1 MLIGLGVL
9 SVAMLAPDL
18 GAMSAIIVRLSPG
31 AAPPPSEG
39 RTVGAIKPESPAM
52 LQPSDP
58 PYKVLFQDPGL
69 FEEAVRLVA
78 PQLADLLDF
87 ETATSLDKEHLTALD
102 RVRVQDK
109 LRRVEFKKGRLRNGR
124 RRYLLVL
131 LEFQASHDAD
141 MAWRMRDYLHQVE
154 SALRESGTVRAEGGV
169 PPMLSMVV
177 HNGDRPWRAE
187 TELAG
192 PLTGDGAPLLMRTY
206 ATVDLQV
213 LARGPDG
220 EGRELPP
227 RSRLATLAELE
238 SAPAESLPRLL
249 LAAFERYGGLE
260 SATLRRGLHLRVK
273 AALARRGR
281 AEGLPPLEEWERMLA
296 ARRGEDMTA
305 MLDATLARWEEAKVA
320 EGMERG
326 LAEGVA
332 QGRVALLRRL
342 AARRFGVDVARQAGA
357 LLADVTDVARLDAAG
372 EWLLECDTGDA
383 LLARLQAGR
392 EGAGNGAPG

>member
-1 MLIGLGVL
+1 
-9 SVAMLAPDL
+9 
-18 GAMSAIIVRLSPG
+18 
-31 AAPPPSEG
+31 
-39 RTVGAIKPESPAM
+39 M

-78 PQLADLLDF
+78 PQLADELDF

-109 LRRVEFKKGRLRNGR
+109 LRRVEFKKGALPTGR

-131 LEFQASHDAD
+131 LEFQAGHDAD

-177 HNGDRPWRAE
+177 HNGDRPWRAA
-187 TELAG
+187 TECAA
-192 PLTGDGAPLLMRTY
+192 PLTGDGATLAVRTY

-213 LARGPDG
+213 LALEPDS
-220 EGRELPP
+220 EGRRLAPG
-227 RSRLATLAELE
+227 SRLATLAELE
-238 SAPAESLPRLL
+238 SAPAESLPKLL
-249 LAAFERYGGLE
+249 LAAFRRHDGLG
-260 SATLRRGLHLRVK
+260 SAMLRRGLHVRVK

-320 EGMERG
+320 EGLRRGLAEGVERG
-326 LAEGVA
+326 LAEGVERGRAEGVERGRAEGAAHGLA
-332 QGRVALLRRL
+332 QGRVALLRRQVEW
-342 AARRFGVDVARQAGA
+342 RFGADVAGQASS
-357 LLADVTDVARLDAAG
+357 LLAEVTDVARLDEAG
-372 EWLLECDTGDA
+372 KWLLECDTGEA
-383 LLARLQAGR
+383 LLARLRAGER
-392 EGAGNGAPG
+392 QAGNGASGRPAIGGR

>member
-1 MLIGLGVL
+1 
-9 SVAMLAPDL
+9 
-18 GAMSAIIVRLSPG
+18 
-31 AAPPPSEG
+31 
-39 RTVGAIKPESPAM
+39 M

-78 PQLADLLDF
+78 PELADMLDF

-109 LRRVEFKKGRLRNGR
+109 LRRVEFKNGRLRNGR

-131 LEFQASHDAD
+131 LEFQSGHDAN

-154 SALRESGTVRAEGGV
+154 SALRESGTARAEGGV

-187 TELAG
+187 TEFAG
-192 PLTGDGAPLLMRTY
+192 PLTGDGAPAPMRTY

-213 LARGPDG
+213 LARGPDA
-220 EGRELPP
+220 EGRELAP

-238 SAPAESLPRLL
+238 SAPALPRLL
-249 LAAFERYGGLE
+249 LAAFERHDGSE
-260 SATLRRGLHLRVK
+260 SAMLRRGLHLRVR

-281 AEGLPPLEEWERMLA
+281 DGELPPLEEWERMLA

-320 EGMERG
+320 EGRRRGLAEGVERGRAEGVERG

-342 AARRFGVDVARQAGA
+342 AALRFGADVAGQVSA
-357 LLADVTDVARLDAAG
+357 LLADVTDVARLDEAG
-372 EWLLECDTGDA
+372 EWLLECDTGEA
-383 LLARLQAGR
+383 LLGRLRVGR
-392 EGAGNGAPG
+392 GGAGNGAPG

>member
-1 MLIGLGVL
+1 
-9 SVAMLAPDL
+9 
-18 GAMSAIIVRLSPG
+18 
-31 AAPPPSEG
+31 
-39 RTVGAIKPESPAM
+39 M

-78 PQLADLLDF
+78 PQLADELDF

-109 LRRVEFKKGRLRNGR
+109 LRHVEFKKGALPTGR

-131 LEFQASHDAD
+131 LEFQAGHDAD

-154 SALRESGTVRAEGGV
+154 SALRESGTARAEGGV

-177 HNGDRPWRAE
+177 HNGDRRWRAE
-187 TELAG
+187 TEFAG
-192 PLTGDGAPLLMRTY
+192 PLTGDAAPAPMRTY

-213 LARGPDG
+213 LARGPDA
-220 EGRELPP
+220 EGRRLAPG
-227 RSRLATLAELE
+227 SRLATLAELE
-238 SAPAESLPRLL
+238 SSPAEALPGLL
-249 LAAFERYGGLE
+249 LAVFRRYDGLE
-260 SATLRRGLHLRVK
+260 SATLRRGMHLRVGT
-273 AALARRGR
+273 ALARHGR
-281 AEGLPPLEEWERMLA
+281 AEGLSPLEEWERMLA

-320 EGMERG
+320 EGRRRGLAEGVERGRAEGVERGRAEGVERG

-342 AARRFGVDVARQAGA
+342 AALRFGADVAGQVSA
-357 LLADVTDVARLDAAG
+357 LLADVTDVARLDEAG
-372 EWLLECDTGDA
+372 EWLLECDTGEA
-383 LLARLQAGR
+383 LLGRLRVGR
-392 EGAGNGAPG
+392 GGAGNGAPG

>member
-1 MLIGLGVL
+1 
-9 SVAMLAPDL
+9 
-18 GAMSAIIVRLSPG
+18 
-31 AAPPPSEG
+31 
-39 RTVGAIKPESPAM
+39 M

-78 PQLADLLDF
+78 PELADLLDF

-109 LRRVEFKKGRLRNGR
+109 LRRVEFKNGRLRNGR

-131 LEFQASHDAD
+131 LEFQSGHDAD

-154 SALRESGTVRAEGGV
+154 SALRESGTARAEGAV
-169 PPMLSMVV
+169 PPMLSVVV
-177 HNGDRPWRAE
+177 HNGDRPWRAA

-192 PLTGDGAPLLMRTY
+192 PLTGDGAPLLIRTY

-213 LARGPDG
+213 LARGPDA
-220 EGRELPP
+220 EGRELAP

-238 SAPAESLPRLL
+238 SAPAGSLPRLL
-249 LAAFERYGGLE
+249 LAAFERHDGLE
-260 SATLRRGLHLRVK
+260 SAMLRRGLHLRVG

-281 AEGLPPLEEWERMLA
+281 AGELPPLEEWERMLA

-320 EGMERG
+320 EGRRRGLAEGVERGLAEGVERGRAEGVERG

-342 AARRFGVDVARQAGA
+342 AALRFGADVAGQVSA
-357 LLADVTDVARLDAAG
+357 LLADVTDVARLDEAG
-372 EWLLECDTGDA
+372 EWLLECDTGEA
-383 LLARLQAGR
+383 LLGRLRAGR
-392 EGAGNGAPG
+392 GGAGNGAPG

>member
-1 MLIGLGVL
+1 
-9 SVAMLAPDL
+9 
-18 GAMSAIIVRLSPG
+18 
-31 AAPPPSEG
+31 
-39 RTVGAIKPESPAM
+39 M

-78 PQLADLLDF
+78 PELADLLDF
-87 ETATSLDKEHLTALD
+87 ETATSLDKEHLTALA

-154 SALRESGTVRAEGGV
+154 SALRESGTARAEGGV

-177 HNGDRPWRAE
+177 HNGDRPWRAA
-187 TELAG
+187 TEFAG
-192 PLTGDGAPLLMRTY
+192 PLTGDAAPAPMRTY

-213 LARGPDG
+213 LARGPDA
-220 EGRELPP
+220 EGRELAP

-238 SAPAESLPRLL
+238 SAPAETLPRLL
-249 LAAFERYGGLE
+249 LAAFRRHDGLE
-260 SATLRRGLHLRVK
+260 SATLRRGLHLRVG
-273 AALARRGR
+273 AALARYGR
-281 AEGLPPLEEWERMLA
+281 AEGLSPLEEWERMLA

-320 EGMERG
+320 EGRRRGLAEGVERGRAEGVERG

-342 AARRFGVDVARQAGA
+342 AALRFGADVAGQVSA
-357 LLADVTDVARLDAAG
+357 LLGDVTDVARLDEAG
-372 EWLLECDTGDA
+372 EWLLECDTGEA
-383 LLARLQAGR
+383 LLGRLRVGR
-392 EGAGNGAPG
+392 GGAGNGALG

>member
-1 MLIGLGVL
+1 M
-9 SVAMLAPDL
+9 
-18 GAMSAIIVRLSPG
+18 
-31 AAPPPSEG
+31 
-39 RTVGAIKPESPAM
+39 
-52 LQPSDP
+52 QPSDP

-78 PQLADLLDF
+78 PELADLLDF
-87 ETATSLDKEHLTALD
+87 ETATSLDKEHLTALA

-109 LRRVEFKKGRLRNGR
+109 LRRVEFKKGRLPNGR

-131 LEFQASHDAD
+131 LEFQAGHDAD

-177 HNGDRPWRAE
+177 HNGDRPWRAA
-187 TELAG
+187 TEFAG
-192 PLTGDGAPLLMRTY
+192 PLTGDGAPAPMRTY

-213 LARGPDG
+213 LARGPDA
-220 EGRELPP
+220 EGRELAP

-238 SAPAESLPRLL
+238 SAPTEALPRLL
-249 LAAFERYGGLE
+249 LAAFERHDGLE
-260 SATLRRGLHLRVK
+260 SAMLRRGLHLRVG

-281 AEGLPPLEEWERMLA
+281 AGELPPLEEWERMLA

-320 EGMERG
+320 EGRRRGLAEGVERG
-326 LAEGVA
+326 LAEGVERGVA

-342 AARRFGVDVARQAGA
+342 AALRFGADVAGQVSA
-357 LLADVTDVARLDAAG
+357 LLGDVTDVARLDEAG
-372 EWLLECDTGDA
+372 EWLLECDTGEA
-383 LLARLQAGR
+383 LLRRLRVGR
-392 EGAGNGAPG
+392 GGAGNGAPG

>member
-1 MLIGLGVL
+1 
-9 SVAMLAPDL
+9 
-18 GAMSAIIVRLSPG
+18 
-31 AAPPPSEG
+31 
-39 RTVGAIKPESPAM
+39 M

-69 FEEAVRLVA
+69 FKEAVCLVA
-78 PQLADLLDF
+78 PQLADMLDF

-131 LEFQASHDAD
+131 LEFQSGHDAD

-154 SALRESGTVRAEGGV
+154 SALRQSGTARAEGGV
-169 PPMLSMVV
+169 PPMLSVVV

-187 TELAG
+187 TECAA
-192 PLTGDGAPLLMRTY
+192 PLTGDGAPPPVRTY

-213 LARGPDG
+213 LARGSDA
-220 EGRELPP
+220 EGRELAPG
-227 RSRLATLAELE
+227 SRLATLAELE
-238 SAPAESLPRLL
+238 SAPAESLPELL
-249 LAAFERYGGLE
+249 LAAFRRHDGLE

-273 AALARRGR
+273 AALARHGR
-281 AEGLPPLEEWERMLA
+281 AEGLSPLEEWERMLA

-320 EGMERG
+320 EGRRRGLAEGVERGLAEGVERGLAEGVERG

-332 QGRVALLRRL
+332 QGRVALLRQL
-342 AARRFGVDVARQAGA
+342 AALRFGAAVAGQVSAI
-357 LLADVTDVARLDAAG
+357 LADVTDVARLDEAG
-372 EWLLECDTGDA
+372 KWLLECDTGEA
-383 LLARLQAGR
+383 LLRRLRAGR
-392 EGAGNGAPG
+392 EGEGNGVPD